1 MHLQRVQVPDF
12 RVLKDIDI
20 TFEKEFSP
28 RIFPLGSLNGGG
40 KSTLLQLIFILL
52 HCSADPEKHE
62 FIRNFLEGFAIPE
75 GVDERTF
82 AKFQIWDGE
91 KIVNLEFFACQ
102 DTYVKQL
109 GNSTFGE
116 EDKDVAD
123 SPIKIELPKIES
135 WLHNKQSIE
144 LRKEHYLKS
153 LQNTKDNERIEWIHR
168 FLDDFDKKELFFN
181 NFSGGKL
188 KNNNRNLKYICDYF
202 LNLSDSKLKLNLI
215 CSVESKHEIN
225 SFLKDIS
232 GKIFLA
238 APSTQ
243 VFLFLNPEYRKLLFQ
258 QNQGYENYSFR
269 TQEAKSKLINFYP
282 YDALSVDILIDT
294 FKRRRDQD
302 FEVAIETGRYGKNYE
317 SFLNDINTLLIDKKI
332 NIAKG
337 LSSVNFKAERNGEII
352 ELYPE
357 DLSHGELKRLS
368 LYVWL
373 KYSNVENAI
382 ILFDEIEIA
391 LHPDWQYQI
400 IRDLEEWG
408 PTNQYIL
415 ATHSYELCQA
425 LTPAHVK
432 EIEPKL
438 LNNVNHS

>member
-20 TFEKEFSP
+20 TFEKDFFP

-52 HCSADPEKHE
+52 HCSADAEKHK
-62 FIRNFLEGFAIPE
+62 FIRNLLERFSIPE
-75 GVDERTF
+75 GVDKKTLATF
-82 AKFQIWDGE
+82 EIWDGE
-91 KIVNLEFFACQ
+91 KIVNLEFFTCQ
-102 DTYVKQL
+102 DSYIKQL
-109 GNSTFGE
+109 TNLTFDE
-116 EDKDVAD
+116 EDKDVVN
-123 SPIKIELPKIES
+123 SSIELPKIEN
-135 WLHNKQSIE
+135 WLRNKQSINFRKKNYLE
-144 LRKEHYLKS
+144 RLENPRDDEQVEQIHNFLEDFNRKEP
-153 LQNTKDNERIEWIHR
+153 
-168 FLDDFDKKELFFN
+168 FFN
-181 NFSGGKL
+181 DFFAGTL
-188 KNNNRNLKYICDYF
+188 NNNGQNLKYICDYS
-202 LNLSDSKLKLNLI
+202 LNLSNSKLKLNLI
-215 CSVESKHEIN
+215 CSIESNHEIN
-225 SFLKDIS
+225 SFLRDIS

-258 QNQGYENYSFR
+258 QNQGKENYSLR

-282 YDALSVDILIDT
+282 YDPLSVDILIDT
-294 FKRRRDQD
+294 FKRCGDQD
-302 FEVAIETGRYGKNYE
+302 FEVMRETGQYANNCK
-317 SFLNDINTLLIDKKI
+317 SFLNDVNTLLIDKKI

-337 LSSVNFKAERNGEII
+337 LSTINFTAERNGETI

-373 KYSNVENAI
+373 KYSNIENAI

-391 LHPDWQYQI
+391 LHPDWQYKI

-438 LNNVNHS
+438 LNNINNQ

>member
-20 TFEKEFSP
+20 SFEKEFSP

-40 KSTLLQLIFILL
+40 KSTLLQLMFILL
-52 HCSADPEKHE
+52 HCSAYPEKHE
-62 FIRNFLEGFAIPE
+62 FIRNLLEGFAIPE
-75 GVDERTF
+75 GSNKRVVAEF
-82 AKFQIWDGE
+82 EVWDGE
-91 KIVNLEFFACQ
+91 KKVNINFFVYRGIEIFPIDNTSNEQAKETYSEESQELLTYDKRKALVFKENLRLIHLESFITSEKPNILFCEFINIDDKMIDQFRVNL
-102 DTYVKQL
+102 
-109 GNSTFGE
+109 S
-116 EDKDVAD
+116 
-123 SPIKIELPKIES
+123 
-135 WLHNKQSIE
+135 H
-144 LRKEHYLKS
+144 
-153 LQNTKDNERIEWIHR
+153 
-168 FLDDFDKKELFFN
+168 
-181 NFSGGKL
+181 
-188 KNNNRNLKYICDYF
+188 
-202 LNLSDSKLKLNLI
+202 
-215 CSVESKHEIN
+215 
-225 SFLKDIS
+225 
-232 GKIFLA
+232 KIFLA
-238 APSTQ
+238 SPSTQ
-243 VFLFLNPEYRKLLFQ
+243 IFLFSSSIYRKSLFRKKITSGTI
-258 QNQGYENYSFR
+258 NTASENLK
-269 TQEAKSKLINFYP
+269 KSNGNFPKLKDELSKEWEKMTDELPNFLP
-282 YDALSVDILIDT
+282 YDFFSVDVIIQA
-294 FKRRRDQD
+294 FIKARDQD
-302 FEVAIETGRYGKNYE
+302 FEEARLTEGKYGNRYKGLLSDFNN
-317 SFLNDINTLLIDKKI
+317 FLIDKKI
-332 NIAKG
+332 NIDQDLLG
-337 LSSVNFKAERNGEII
+337 INFKTERNGKTI

-373 KYSNVENAI
+373 KYSNIENAI

>member
-20 TFEKEFSP
+20 TFEKDFFP

-40 KSTLLQLIFILL
+40 KSTFLQLIFILL
-52 HCSADPEKHE
+52 HCSADPEKHK
-62 FIRNFLEGFAIPE
+62 FIQNLLERFSIPE
-75 GVDERTF
+75 GVDKKILATF
-82 AKFQIWDGE
+82 EIWDGE
-91 KIVNLEFFACQ
+91 KIVNLEFFTCQ
-102 DTYVKQL
+102 DSYVKQL
-109 GNSTFGE
+109 TNLTFDE
-116 EDKDVAD
+116 ENKDVVNA
-123 SPIKIELPKIES
+123 SIKLPKIGS
-135 WLHNKQSIE
+135 WLHNKQSIQFQ
-144 LRKEHYLKS
+144 KENYSKLLNNSKNDEKIEQMKS
-153 LQNTKDNERIEWIHR
+153 
-168 FLDDFDKKELFFN
+168 FLDDFDKKEVFFN
-181 NFSGGKL
+181 SLSNGTL
-188 KNNNRNLKYICDYF
+188 KNSNRNLKYICDYF
-202 LNLSDSKLKLNLI
+202 LNSSDPKLKLNLI
-215 CSVESKHEIN
+215 CSIESNYEIN
-225 SFLKDIS
+225 SFLKYLS

-238 APSTQ
+238 APATQ

-258 QNQGYENYSFR
+258 QNRGNADYSFR

-302 FEVAIETGRYGKNYE
+302 FEVLIETGRYGNNYE
-317 SFLNDINTLLIDKKI
+317 SFLNDVNTLLIDKKI

-337 LSSVNFKAERNGEII
+337 LSSINFKAERNGEII

-373 KYSNVENAI
+373 KYSNIEDAI

-391 LHPDWQYQI
+391 FHPDWQYKI

-415 ATHSYELCQA
+415 ATHSYELCEA

-438 LNNVNHS
+438 LNNINN